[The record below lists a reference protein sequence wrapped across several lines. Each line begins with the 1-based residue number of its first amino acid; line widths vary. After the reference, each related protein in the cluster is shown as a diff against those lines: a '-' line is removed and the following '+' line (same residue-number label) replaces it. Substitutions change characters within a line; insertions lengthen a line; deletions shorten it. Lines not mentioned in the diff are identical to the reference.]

1 MASELNIE
9 ETALAVGSLLGR
21 LVAAGRLP
29 SKVAA
34 SLMDKLAPPDANL
47 MALYGAYRRQEID
60 ADDLLV
66 GFASLSLTSVPDP
79 AESLSSLLESIIHEN
94 DFSSTEEAALVD
106 AVMKADPELFSAI
119 TLYQGRLRSGISSGN
134 ARRELASNLVRLAR
148 LRAREIK
155 AASAPPPTFP
165 VSALV
170 NLAELLRQNN
180 VIDTHVA
187 LGLLD
192 AIQAEDSDLRSAYAA
207 YVGGKLTFRQ
217 LAVVAA
223 SVGSRFAGEDVL
235 TDTVAPSTKAV
246 QPPPP
251 PPGRSNY
258 GASVAR
264 SEPRLDQSEEL
275 ASFHADLVSSLR
287 EKGAISGDD
296 ATTLRHLFIAADPRI
311 ALAYQNFAA
320 TGDVESTIRAIL
332 RIVAAEHAADAASP
346 EYIAEAVGS
355 LGSRGLISADDGELL
370 LRYIAGGARRDDPVL
385 ESLTRSLVDFQADGD
400 IEQLVTDVEDLAA
413 AGHRLGASNDT
424 IARSTAAQAALAAV
438 MQNQRQSTVSGSAI
452 SSSVADADTHRTSK
466 ARLDSLHERRALL
479 ATISQLVAMRS
490 MLPTVA
496 GALTRLIHT
505 EDPVT
510 LAAFRLFVQN
520 EDVDEFI
527 DTLTR
532 VGTAALARSSS
543 ELGGVVANNAD
554 DASDWGG
561 EIAPTKQGT
570 GGTGLLSRDQRDMLL
585 RCAQTLRDILH
596 TVSPQEAAALMRA
609 ILAAQSGQFSKEED
623 LAAPALLSIAEV
635 YSSSG
640 NLERMLESLTRVARL
655 LAEGDDE

>member
-1 MASELNIE
+1 MC
-9 ETALAVGSLLGR
+9 VC
-21 LVAAGRLP
+21 
-29 SKVAA
+29 
-34 SLMDKLAPPDANL
+34 
-47 MALYGAYRRQEID
+47 
-60 ADDLLV
+60 
-66 GFASLSLTSVPDP
+66 
-79 AESLSSLLESIIHEN
+79 
-94 DFSSTEEAALVD
+94 
-106 AVMKADPELFSAI
+106 SA
-119 TLYQGRLRSGISSGN
+119 
-134 ARRELASNLVRLAR
+134 
-148 LRAREIK
+148 
-155 AASAPPPTFP
+155 
-165 VSALV
+165 
-170 NLAELLRQNN
+170 
-180 VIDTHVA
+180 
-187 LGLLD
+187 
-192 AIQAEDSDLRSAYAA
+192 
-207 YVGGKLTFRQ
+207 
-217 LAVVAA
+217 
-223 SVGSRFAGEDVL
+223 
-235 TDTVAPSTKAV
+235 
-246 QPPPP
+246 
-251 PPGRSNY
+251 
-258 GASVAR
+258 
-264 SEPRLDQSEEL
+264 
-275 ASFHADLVSSLR
+275 
-287 EKGAISGDD
+287 
-296 ATTLRHLFIAADPRI
+296 
-311 ALAYQNFAA
+311 
-320 TGDVESTIRAIL
+320 
-332 RIVAAEHAADAASP
+332 
-346 EYIAEAVGS
+346 
-355 LGSRGLISADDGELL
+355 
-370 LRYIAGGARRDDPVL
+370 
-385 ESLTRSLVDFQADGD
+385 
-400 IEQLVTDVEDLAA
+400 QLVTDVEDLAA
-413 AGHRLGASNDT
+413 AVHRLGASNDT

-561 EIAPTKQGT
+561 ETSVDVAPTKQGT